1 MADSVLDS
9 EANLDKL
16 AHTAITWITRVPAT
30 VSEAQVALA
39 HANPPAIDPL
49 QEGYRDHELTSSYG
63 GVEPRGVLLDS
74 EARQHQAQ
82 RTADKQLRQQTDQ
95 EVKAFKTFCHT
106 TFACEADA
114 RQALSAFA
122 QD

>member
-1 MADSVLDS
+1 LVADSVLDS

-39 HANPPAIDPL
+39 HANPPVMDPL
-49 QEGYRDHELTSSYG
+49 QEGYRAHELTSSDG
-63 GVEPRGVLLDS
+63 GVKQHWVLIYS
-74 EARQHQAQ
+74 EARQPQAQ

-95 EVKAFKTFCHT
+95 EVKAFKT
-106 TFACEADA
+106 
-114 RQALSAFA
+114 
-122 QD
+122 